1 MEKIIIT
8 VKNSGGLTSRSS
20 AELVEEANHYRCHVT
35 LKLETSEECDLKSI
49 MNVFGLPPVP
59 TNSNITILFEGDD
72 EKEGIEKEMTNKTMT
87 IGRIATMASLNLS
100 NNSFF
105 IVYT

>member
-59 TNSNITILFEGDD
+59 TNSNITIMFEGDD
-72 EKEGIEKEMTNKTMT
+72 EKEALAGFEKLIKEF
-87 IGRIATMASLNLS
+87 
-100 NNSFF
+100 SF
-105 IVYT
+105 